1 MFFVSPATSPH
12 DFSGFS
18 TTSSMDQGQFIRH
31 RARPEWGIGQILRR
45 ADDRIDVQFQ
55 HALVTLRLSI
65 AATHLEPVS
74 KSEAV
79 AAGVA
84 VKTVR
89 KTTGTLKTAAKKKAV
104 VEAEEPE
111 DVVEDADE

>member
-1 MFFVSPATSPH
+1 
-12 DFSGFS
+12 
-18 TTSSMDQGQFIRH
+18 MDQGQFIRH

-65 AATHLEPVS
+65 AAAFIEPVS

-84 VKTVR
+84 VKAVR
-89 KTTGTLKTAAKKKAV
+89 KGSASTASAARKALAKKRAV
-104 VEAEEPE
+104 EPEEPE
-111 DVVEDADE
+111 DAEAAADVDE

>member
-1 MFFVSPATSPH
+1 
-12 DFSGFS
+12 
-18 TTSSMDQGQFIRH
+18 MDQGQFIRH

-55 HALVTLRLSI
+55 HALVTLRLSV

-89 KTTGTLKTAAKKKAV
+89 KVPGAKKAAV
-104 VEAEEPE
+104 KRKPVEPE
-111 DVVEDADE
+111 VPDEIEPVDDLDE

>member
-1 MFFVSPATSPH
+1 
-12 DFSGFS
+12 
-18 TTSSMDQGQFIRH
+18 MDQGQFIRH

-55 HALVTLRLSI
+55 HALITLRLSI

-89 KTTGTLKTAAKKKAV
+89 KTAGARKTPAKKKV
-104 VEAEEPE
+104 VVEPEEAEEAVDE
-111 DVVEDADE
+111 ADD

>member
-1 MFFVSPATSPH
+1 
-12 DFSGFS
+12 
-18 TTSSMDQGQFIRH
+18 MDQGQFIRH

-89 KTTGTLKTAAKKKAV
+89 KTAGTRNAPAKKKV
-104 VEAEEPE
+104 IEPEEPE
-111 DVVEDADE
+111 EAADEADE

>member
-1 MFFVSPATSPH
+1 
-12 DFSGFS
+12 
-18 TTSSMDQGQFIRH
+18 MDQGQFIRH

-65 AATHLEPVS
+65 AAAFIESVS

-84 VKTVR
+84 VKAVR
-89 KTTGTLKTAAKKKAV
+89 KTAARKTPAKKRAV
-104 VEAEEPE
+104 EPEEPE
-111 DVVEDADE
+111 EAEADDEADD

>member
-1 MFFVSPATSPH
+1 
-12 DFSGFS
+12 
-18 TTSSMDQGQFIRH
+18 MDQGQFIRH

-55 HALVTLRLSI
+55 HALVTLRLSV
-65 AATHLEPVS
+65 AAAHLESVS

-84 VKTVR
+84 VKAVR
-89 KTTGTLKTAAKKKAV
+89 KTAGTKKAAV
-104 VEAEEPE
+104 KRKPVEPE
-111 DVVEDADE
+111 VPEEVEDAADDDLDD